1 MTPYG
6 YFFMGGYVWAM
17 IDLGDTIFEI
27 LGADF
32 ELDGRYDGFNLAMDF
47 VGRKMRVQSIVECW
61 AEELV

>member
-1 MTPYG
+1 M
-6 YFFMGGYVWAM
+6 
-17 IDLGDTIFEI
+17 GDTIFEI

-32 ELDGRYDGFNLAMDF
+32 ELDGRYDGFDLAMDF

>member
-1 MTPYG
+1 
-6 YFFMGGYVWAM
+6 M
-17 IDLGDTIFEI
+17 IRFLRI

-32 ELDGRYDGFNLAMDF
+32 ELGEGCDGFNLAMDF